1 MSKFADAMKAPATAE
16 PNHRP
21 MAPSRQGR
29 KHVGAYVAPDVARRL
44 RVIAASE
51 DSSVQ
56 QLIEEGIEMLFQSRD
71 SL

>member
-1 MSKFADAMKAPATAE
+1 MSKFTDAMKAPA
-16 PNHRP
+16 PMKRNHGP

-44 RVIAASE
+44 RMIAASE

-56 QLIEEGIEMLFQSRD
+56 QLIEEGIEMLFQSRGN
-71 SL
+71 L

>member
-1 MSKFADAMKAPATAE
+1 MSKFADAMKAPTTTRQY
-16 PNHRP
+16 HRP

-29 KHVGAYVAPDVARRL
+29 KHVGAYVDPDVARRL

-56 QLIEEGIEMLFQSRD
+56 QLIEEGIEMLFQSRGN
-71 SL
+71 L